1 MKNLLKLVRVHFET
15 YHFTVNCVVLMKKR
29 GKKMEK
35 KIITSQIPSIEI

>member
-29 GKKMEK
+29 GKNGK
-35 KIITSQIPSIEI
+35 KDYN